1 MSVNRLQHPQAIC
14 GDMDSLRPAVEAHYR
29 KAGTEIIRDPDQYST
44 DLTKCLKYI
53 NGLKNLCLAE
63 DGSNRNGTESSRPF
77 RPDIAI
83 FGSLGG
89 RADQAFSQLHQ
100 LYAAKEA
107 EFTTLGNLYLI
118 TRESIMF
125 VLEKGRNSI
134 LAPVGTDCLTKNVG
148 IIPLGRPS
156 RITTHGLE
164 YDVTDWQTELGTQ
177 VSTSN
182 YIVNTPVEVETTEK
196 VLFTVE
202 LDGVDG
208 NDEDNTE
215 VAERDEKIAPESS
228 VGYVNE

>member
-14 GDMDSLRPAVEAHYR
+14 GDMDSLRPAVESHYR
-29 KAGTEIIRDPDQYST
+29 KAGTQIIKDPDQYST

-53 NGLKNLCLAE
+53 NGLTNICLVE
-63 DGSNRNGTESSRPF
+63 DGSDRNRPEPSRTL

-100 LYAAKEA
+100 LYAANEA
-107 EFTTLGNLYLI
+107 EFTMLGDLYLI

-134 LAPVGTDCLTKNVG
+134 LAPVGTHCLTKNVG

-164 YDVTDWQTELGTQ
+164 YDVTDWQTEIGTQ

-182 YIVNTPVEVETTEK
+182 YIVNSPVEVETTEK

-208 NDEDNTE
+208 KDKDITE
-215 VAERDEKIAPESS
+215 VAER
-228 VGYVNE
+228 G